1 MIISKIMSYI
11 IIGGWMIL
19 SKVIFDKS
27 YTENVVKFLLD
38 DMRQIIKFEAE
49 IDKFYRKQEQN
60 SRRDEVE

>member
-1 MIISKIMSYI
+1 
-11 IIGGWMIL
+11 MIL

-27 YTENVVKFLLD
+27 YIENVIKFLLD